1 MSVEPKQPPQCFFS
15 GHGASRQKGN
25 QTSSHVR
32 ISDQPK
38 LATSDPPP
46 RRRQVGQSSRAKIFP
61 SGLQKYST
69 QRFLPLGMGKSCF
82 LTDSPR
88 HEQESG
94 NIYLDPRV
102 AFPVHH
108 VGVRIECLY
117 PVFIL
122 HVTLSRSPMSAPAFG
137 FLVRAVPLAILPA
150 VARMWPHR
158 HRRHDTAGEGVR
170 PGSQSATKRVHARG
184 PPHQVRH
191 VRCVNRV

>member
-88 HEQESG
+88 HEQT
-94 NIYLDPRV
+94 
-102 AFPVHH
+102 
-108 VGVRIECLY
+108 GVRKY
-117 PVFIL
+117 
-122 HVTLSRSPMSAPAFG
+122 LSRSSSCFPCSPCRRPDRMPLSSVYPARHAIAVTD
-137 FLVRAVPLAILPA
+137 VRAGLWFFGTSGSTGDSARRRA
-150 VARMWPHR
+150 YVATPPQASR
-158 HRRHDTAGEGVR
+158 HSRRGR
-170 PGSQSATKRVHARG
+170 PPG
-184 PPHQVRH
+184 
-191 VRCVNRV
+191 